1 MIKVLI
7 NGCNGKMGQEVA
19 KAIER
24 NDNFQTVCGVDR
36 LDTGDNNFPVYTDTS
51 KIAEEPD
58 VIIDFSIPV
67 STFNILKYAQA
78 KKIPIV
84 IATTGFTD
92 EDLERIKEYS
102 KEFPIF
108 LSSNMSFEVNLM
120 NHIVAEVAKYLKNS
134 DIEIVETHHNRKVD
148 APSGTALTL
157 ANTINE
163 ALGNEMHYEYNRHAK
178 REKRNPKEIGIHSIR
193 GGNVVGKHTV
203 MFFSETESFEITH
216 NAQSRGVFADGALR
230 AAEYLVVQENGL
242 YNMNNIFNS

>member
-24 NDNFQTVCGVDR
+24 NDNFQTICGVDR

-51 KIAEEPD
+51 KISEEPD
-58 VIIDFSIPV
+58 IIIDFSIPIA
-67 STFNILKYAQA
+67 TFNILKYAQA

-108 LSSNMSFEVNLM
+108 LSSTSSTLYPFIICFENFLFSISNGV
-120 NHIVAEVAKYLKNS
+120 IIYLPP
-134 DIEIVETHHNRKVD
+134 KV
-148 APSGTALTL
+148 L
-157 ANTINE
+157 
-163 ALGNEMHYEYNRHAK
+163 
-178 REKRNPKEIGIHSIR
+178 
-193 GGNVVGKHTV
+193 
-203 MFFSETESFEITH
+203 
-216 NAQSRGVFADGALR
+216 
-230 AAEYLVVQENGL
+230 
-242 YNMNNIFNS
+242 IFY

>member
-7 NGCNGKMGQEVA
+7 VGCNGKMGQEVA

-67 STFNILKYAQA
+67 ATFNILKYAQA
-78 KKIPIV
+78 KKIPVV

-92 EDLERIKEYS
+92 EDLEKIKEYS

-120 NHIVAEVAKYLKNS
+120 NHIVAEVAKYLKNFSS
-134 DIEIVETHHNRKVD
+134 DTQFIV
-148 APSGTALTL
+148 
-157 ANTINE
+157 
-163 ALGNEMHYEYNRHAK
+163 
-178 REKRNPKEIGIHSIR
+178 
-193 GGNVVGKHTV
+193 
-203 MFFSETESFEITH
+203 ITH
-216 NAQSRGVFADGALR
+216 RKPTMELADCLYGVTMEEKGVSKMVSVKLSDAVKNSTEGA
-230 AAEYLVVQENGL
+230 
-242 YNMNNIFNS
+242 